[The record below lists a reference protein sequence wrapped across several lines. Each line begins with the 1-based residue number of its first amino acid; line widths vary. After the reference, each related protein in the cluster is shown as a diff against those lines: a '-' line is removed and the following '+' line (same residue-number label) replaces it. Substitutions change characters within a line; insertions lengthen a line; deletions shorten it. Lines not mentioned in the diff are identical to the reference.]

1 MAFVGFWMLP
11 LAFFL
16 SLFSPI
22 IGFFE
27 TLMGLGVEEVALPHD
42 PESGI
47 VWEYKEDENDIFDCL
62 KTEIKDGQQI
72 FTFRGKGIAE
82 EGRPSGYDGDE
93 FVDDIF
99 FEDENSNIKKYYA
112 FVDFSALEDG
122 GSYMYGDMDIYEES
136 ECATFEYTVKP
147 EEETENR
154 AWHVF
159 DNSARMKQNRF
170 MGTDKLEN
178 MHERTYQFVFSPED
192 IKDGTFSMTFYYG
205 TPSYTTFEKI
215 EVTFEMKEKEV
226 TIVEE
231 THYVTDEHNNFVEVE
246 RS

>member
-27 TLMGLGVEEVALPHD
+27 TLMGLGIEEVALPHN
-42 PESGI
+42 PENGI
-47 VWEYKEDENDIFDCL
+47 VWEYKEDDNDIFDCL
-62 KTEIKDGQQI
+62 KTEITDGQQI

-82 EGRPSGYDGDE
+82 EGRPSTRDGDE

-99 FEDENSNIKKYYA
+99 FEDENGNIKTYYA
-112 FVDFSALEDG
+112 FVDLYATNDG

-136 ECATFEYTVKP
+136 KCVTFEYTVKP
-147 EEETENR
+147 EEETENC
-154 AWHVF
+154 AWYVS

-170 MGTDKLEN
+170 MGTDELEN

-192 IKDGTFSMTFYYG
+192 IKNGSFRMTFYYE
-205 TPSYTTFEKI
+205 TPSNITFEKR
-215 EVTFEMKEKEV
+215 EVTFEMKDKKV

-231 THYVTDEHNNFVEVE
+231 THYVKDENGAFVELQ
-246 RS
+246 